1 MVGISLADI
10 AALNADG
17 LRQPEV
23 MLTDDIAIG
32 NNAVILFPVPL
43 GQAGDT
49 SLMSWNRLR
58 A

>member
-32 NNAVILFPVPL
+32 NNAVIA
-43 GQAGDT
+43 AGLIVT
-49 SLMSWNRLR
+49 REVRSGR
-58 A
+58 

>member
-43 GQAGDT
+43 RSG
-49 SLMSWNRLR
+49 R
-58 A
+58 